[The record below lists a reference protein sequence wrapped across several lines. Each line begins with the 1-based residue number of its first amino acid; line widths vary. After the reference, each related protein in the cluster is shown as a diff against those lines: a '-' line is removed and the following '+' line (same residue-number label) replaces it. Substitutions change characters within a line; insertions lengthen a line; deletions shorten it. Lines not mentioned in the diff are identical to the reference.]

1 MAVPDDNGGKAPA
14 GRTNFRTW
22 TDDTGQHTTEAAL
35 VDFSDGQVRLR
46 TADGSVLTV
55 PVDRLSQAD
64 REFLRGEA
72 PGGRTDAEGPGFL
85 RRQAGLQAEASDVR
99 CTAGDR
105 ARDSSPTSSRKWKST
120 LPPRSIRLRRIPGKT
135 ARMKCTCDL
144 VCKCESV
151 SACGCNLVK
160 TRNPIDLGFRCACD
174 TVLVC
179 TCDRVTSCSCDK
191 VRTRSCDCEAVAT
204 CTCEP
209 FSSSSSKCGCE
220 GFGSRPSR
228 PQCAC
233 LVACGC
239 VGHFVCPCQR
249 VGGGGGSSGSVCNC
263 VPVIH

>member
-105 ARDSSPTSSRKWKST
+105 AQIPLLHQAGNGSLHCRRGVYASAAHPRKDGQDEVYLRPGVQVRKCLGLRLQPGQDPQSDRPG
-120 LPPRSIRLRRIPGKT
+120 LPLRVRYG
-135 ARMKCTCDL
+135 AR
-144 VCKCESV
+144 VY
-151 SACGCNLVK
+151 
-160 TRNPIDLGFRCACD
+160 
-174 TVLVC
+174 
-179 TCDRVTSCSCDK
+179 
-191 VRTRSCDCEAVAT
+191 VR
-204 CTCEP
+204 
-209 FSSSSSKCGCE
+209 
-220 GFGSRPSR
+220 
-228 PQCAC
+228 
-233 LVACGC
+233 
-239 VGHFVCPCQR
+239 
-249 VGGGGGSSGSVCNC
+249 
-263 VPVIH
+263 